1 MKRPTKRL
9 IIWRSQVQALAGP
22 PKKAVTKFVTAFFVP
37 LRKMKHH
44 LTILHAG
51 ITHFKHFMYKQQEES
66 KLKK

>member
-1 MKRPTKRL
+1 M
-9 IIWRSQVQALAGP
+9 SLAGP
-22 PKKAVTKFVTAFFVP
+22 RKAVTKFVTAF
-37 LRKMKHH
+37 LCLCEKMKHH